1 MLQSSYKYS
10 NAIIAK
16 GEQFST
22 ESQLISLL
30 LEQYKI
36 RMILNYI

>member
-10 NAIIAK
+10 DSINAK

-22 ESQLISLL
+22 VFLMLSLIF
-30 LEQYKI
+30 EQDKLI
-36 RMILNYI
+36 NK